1 MNGMIGRYLDGQVSR
16 LVGGQVWMDG
26 WMILCWVDSN
36 KFFLTKPLSQL
47 TVVQLPPSEL
57 QCS

>member
-16 LVGGQVWMDG
+16 LVGGQV
-26 WMILCWVDSN
+26 CWVDSN